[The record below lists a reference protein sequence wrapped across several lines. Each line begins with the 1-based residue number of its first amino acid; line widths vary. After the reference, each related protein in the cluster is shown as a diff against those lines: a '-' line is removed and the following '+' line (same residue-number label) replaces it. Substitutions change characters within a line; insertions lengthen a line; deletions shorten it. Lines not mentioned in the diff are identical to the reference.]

1 MSENVKTFVANL
13 RRAIRNRETVDV
25 GGGLFKPEELQAVV
39 DALEPPPQPEAYNH
53 LFSLGFSVESASKS
67 PDNVTAAELKEGLL
81 SRINDLDG
89 HAEWLEAC
97 SYCADTYKTK
107 R

>member
-1 MSENVKTFVANL
+1 MHENVKTFVANL
-13 RRAIRNRETVDV
+13 RRAIRNHETVDV

-39 DALEPPPQPEAYNH
+39 DALEPPPQPTTYNH
-53 LFSLGFSVESASKS
+53 LYSLGFSVESASKY
-67 PDNVTAAELKEGLL
+67 PDNVTATELKEGLL

-97 SYCADTYKTK
+97 SYCDTYKTK

>member
-1 MSENVKTFVANL
+1 MSESVKTFVANL

-25 GGGLFKPEELQAVV
+25 GGGLFKPDELQAVV
-39 DALEPPPQPEAYNH
+39 DALEPPTTYNH
-53 LFSLGFSVESASKS
+53 LFSLGFSVESASKY

>member
-1 MSENVKTFVANL
+1 MSENVKMFVANL
-13 RRAIRNRETVDV
+13 RRAIRRHETVEV
-25 GGGLFKPEELQAVV
+25 GGGLFNPSELQEVL
-39 DALEPPPQPEAYNH
+39 DALEPPKVYNH
-53 LFSLGFSVESASKS
+53 LFSLGFSVESASKY
-67 PDNVTAAELKEGLL
+67 PDNVTPAELKEGLL